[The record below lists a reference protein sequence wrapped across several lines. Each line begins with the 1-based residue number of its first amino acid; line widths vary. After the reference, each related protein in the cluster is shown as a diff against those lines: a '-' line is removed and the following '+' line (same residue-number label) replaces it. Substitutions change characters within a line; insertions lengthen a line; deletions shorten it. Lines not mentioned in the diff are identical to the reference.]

1 MRVKSR
7 SEITKTLILDE
18 AGKLT
23 AARPGVKA
31 KYQNLELKPTMAL
44 PASPKLAEGST
55 GVQVQS
61 VQLIQMKTPLSA
73 VKQSAQLSGYKGDI
87 ITLYRSYQ

>member
-1 MRVKSR
+1 MSKSGIGTDLGQT
-7 SEITKTLILDE
+7 E
-18 AGKLT
+18 
-23 AARPGVKA
+23 P
-31 KYQNLELKPTMAL
+31 
-44 PASPKLAEGST
+44 PKLAGGVA
-55 GVQVQS
+55 GVQVQL